1 MADDTYT
8 VVRSTTISAPPHRV
22 YEQVADFHNWTSWS
36 PWEDLDPD
44 LRRSYSGAAAGAGAV
59 YEWSGNRKA
68 GEGRMEIVRAEDPSD
83 VDIDLDFVKPFKSH
97 NRTAF
102 TIRPEGDGSRVTW
115 RMTGKQTLA
124 LKIFGIFRSMESL
137 VGKDFE
143 KGLGRLKAQAER
155 GS

>member
-8 VVRSTTISAPPHRV
+8 VERSTTIAAPPHRV
-22 YEQVADFHNWTSWS
+22 YEQIADFHNWTSWS

-83 VDIDLDFVKPFKSH
+83 VEIDLDFVKPFKSH

-155 GS
+155 AT